1 MPVPRLPNE
10 TITLIFEL
18 LWRQLSVQEGND
30 ELEAPYGRVV
40 GFVYGPLTL
49 VNKTWRHL
57 ALPFLTRRL
66 DTLHAPVIVTSL
78 VQQGLAHSVR
88 NINFNP
94 LSPDDAS
101 FEETER
107 QYREMLEALADASPA
122 SLQTLGIGLGSPYTW
137 NRGWREEVEWRQ
149 LPLKAFTRLID
160 PPSLSRF
167 TGVRSLA
174 INIPLALPHL
184 IDLANSFPHLQELS
198 VQMSEDLPPPS
209 PDNSSSP
216 PRLSARLDK
225 LSLSLSYP
233 LYFRLFS
240 ALITPVS
247 DSLST
252 LCLGSGLDEG
262 LQLFSGT
269 SFPQLRTLLISDHC
283 DPDLAQASAFSSFPT
298 LERASVPLHNFLD
311 AAEFPALPPS
321 LTHLTIRL
329 DPVISLEPL
338 VDAIAALA
346 RTNLH
351 RLEVDYLPTDP
362 DREVEPSDDDELN
375 PEKVFRLQSE
385 CQRLGIEL
393 LGPIVGALSLDDT
406 YDPKRPRDDFE
417 TDREPLDYDAED
429 LPAFFPMWS
438 LEKQLEVGTGSGV
451 GLSCD
456 VAAMMKR
463 WIEAEALR

>member
-57 ALPFLTRRL
+57 ALPFLARHV
-66 DTLHAPVIVTSL
+66 DTPHAPAVVTSL
-78 VQQGLAHSVR
+78 VQQGLAHSIR
-88 NINFNP
+88 SINLNP
-94 LSPDDAS
+94 LVPVEAPL
-101 FEETER
+101 ETER

-122 SLQTLGIGLGSPYTW
+122 SLQKLGIGLGSPYTW
-137 NRGWREEVEWRQ
+137 NRGWREAVEWRQ
-149 LPLKAFTRLID
+149 LPLKAFTGLID
-160 PPSLSRF
+160 LPLLSRF
-167 TGVRSLA
+167 TGVRALA
-174 INIPLALPHL
+174 INVPLALPHL
-184 IDLANSFPHLQELS
+184 IDLANSFPHLQELT

-225 LSLSLSYP
+225 LSLSLSYQDAS

-240 ALITPVS
+240 ALVTPLS

-252 LCLGSGLDEG
+252 LCLGSGLDEA

-329 DPVISLEPL
+329 DPVISLELL

-346 RTNLH
+346 RTDLH

-362 DREVEPSDDDELN
+362 ESEDEPFADDELN
-375 PEKVFRLQSE
+375 PEVFRLQSE

-393 LGPIVGALSLDDT
+393 LGPIVGALSRDDT

-417 TDREPLDYDAED
+417 ADREPLDYDAED
-429 LPAFFPMWS
+429 LPAFFHEWS
-438 LEKQLEVGTGSGV
+438 LEKQLEFCSGV